1 MERFRALVWG
11 LGIVV
16 LVIVTMAVEG
26 FGQASTPAPQRAR
39 RPGTPAPSPPVQQPA
54 VSQPARQPAAPAA
67 GEERELTL
75 EAAITGQPEKPLIQ
89 FQRNRPGVKY
99 SEVRIGPT
107 TRPFLIELVT
117 TRTMEISSPDIRAIF
132 PNLFK

>member
-1 MERFRALVWG
+1 MR
-11 LGIVV
+11 GIRSGGWSLMIPVV
-16 LVIVTMAVEG
+16 LVLLAAAEG
-26 FGQASTPAPQRAR
+26 SAQTPAPQRAR
-39 RPGTPAPSPPVQQPA
+39 RPGTPAPSPPAQQPA
-54 VSQPARQPAAPAA
+54 VSQPAQQPAAPAA

-107 TRPFLIELVT
+107 ARSFLIELVT
-117 TRTMEISSPDIRAIF
+117 TKTMEISSPDIRAIF